1 MEMLVLRNLQTDNNT
16 IYLQGTIVGD
26 VEYSHEIYGELFFT
40 VYIKCKRMSGTYDIL
55 PVTMPENILSTI
67 KKMNDCEYKVM
78 GQIRSYNRY
87 QNGLNKLMIRIF
99 TRQVQVGSDSDSGL
113 NSVQLDGF
121 VCKEPNYRTTP
132 FMREICDMLI
142 AVNRQHKKS
151 DYIPVI
157 SWGQNARYARNIK
170 VGQRVY
176 ITGRLQSRLYT
187 KRLETGNS
195 IDRTTYEVSAIKL
208 EVYNDY
214 DAKY

>member
-1 MEMLVLRNLQTDNNT
+1 MEMLVLGNLKMDNNT

-26 VEYSHEIYGELFFT
+26 IEYSHEIYGELFFT
-40 VYIKCKRMSGTYDIL
+40 VYIKCRRMSGTYDIL
-55 PVTMPENILSTI
+55 PVTMPENILSSI
-67 KKMNDCEYKVM
+67 KMNGCEYKVM

-87 QNGLNKLMIRIF
+87 HNGANRLMIRIF
-99 TRQVQVGSDSDSGL
+99 TRHVQVGSEHDSGL

-142 AVNRQHKKS
+142 AVNRQYKKS

-157 SWGQNARYARNIK
+157 AWGQSARFARNIK

-176 ITGRLQSRLYT
+176 ITGRLQSRPYK
-187 KRLETGNS
+187 KRLETGNC
-195 IDRTTYEVSAIKL
+195 IDRTAYEVSAIKL
-208 EVYNDY
+208 EVYNGHL
-214 DAKY
+214 